1 MPRLLYEYIYVNM
14 WILLFLTLMWAN
26 DGHISV
32 FESVLLIAFSVTVMA
47 FVGKKQV
54 RSEGSGRYRKPPF

>member
-26 DGHISV
+26 DGHISF
-32 FESVLLIAFSVTVMA
+32 FEGCLLIAFSITVMI
-47 FVGKKQV
+47 FVAKKQL
-54 RSEGSGRYRKPPF
+54 RTAGSARFRKPPL